1 MCARQIHK
9 LASRVNWF
17 NWFRVTV
24 PSVSIDYL
32 FANRNVVDCH
42 VFPFRNAEEY
52 KSSTVLIN
60 AWWIDFY
67 FQSANGSWSLIIQ
80 ISDEKSDLEKVSWT
94 RILLSYISI
103 FSGCDHRM
111 LWSLLGKECNNE
123 GSKKQHQNSPQLLV
137 FKQLLLASILEHKKA
152 FCLALSRPV
161 LEGFVL
167 SLLSFLW
174 VLLLKAF
181 CWHNLFFSQK
191 KNFTEYNLLRFVLY
205 LHYHSL

>member
-1 MCARQIHK
+1 M
-9 LASRVNWF
+9 
-17 NWFRVTV
+17 
-24 PSVSIDYL
+24 
-32 FANRNVVDCH
+32 
-42 VFPFRNAEEY
+42 
-52 KSSTVLIN
+52 
-60 AWWIDFY
+60 
-67 FQSANGSWSLIIQ
+67 
-80 ISDEKSDLEKVSWT
+80 SDEKSDLEKVSWT

-103 FSGCDHRM
+103 FSGCDHWM

-137 FKQLLLASILEHKKA
+137 FKQLLLASIREHMKA

-181 CWHNLFFSQK
+181 CWHNLFFFPKKEILLSTICSGLFCIYTITLLCKCKSQCSRSG
-191 KNFTEYNLLRFVLY
+191 NQRRFSCV
-205 LHYHSL
+205 SCGS